1 MKRLLIIA
9 ILFWTNSVHATNY
22 YFSSVSGDDSRT
34 SAQAQNSSTPWKTLS
49 KLNSFFASLSTGDSV
64 LFKAGDTFTGSITV
78 NKAGVII
85 GRYGTGAD
93 PVISGW
99 YTVPAWT
106 NVGTNLWESTA
117 AVSTLSTCKIISING
132 ANIAKGRTPNSGY
145 WTILSRST
153 NSITDATHLNASI
166 TNWTG
171 ATVVMRKYR
180 WITDAFTITSAS
192 GGTLNFTNTGD
203 ATQAGYGYFIQDD
216 VRCLDQVNEW
226 TYNTSTKKITI
237 YSVGSPTATIKVPA
251 AETAIDLNGFA
262 NITIDRITMTGFNSY
277 GVYGPGN
284 DGTVVKN
291 CSFNLIGNIAIYQY
305 ASGQD
310 ASNCNIQNNTITE
323 IGSMGIYAGYSSGS
337 TITGNTIIRV
347 GRYPGMGGNGDVSY
361 CGIVN
366 VGDNQTTTYNTVRA
380 AGYCGIRFDGNS
392 ALIQGNFIDSTNFVK
407 DDGGG
412 IYCYPN
418 LLGPVDQNFTQRTVR
433 DNIVINSIGA
443 IDGGA
448 PSSSASEGMGIYADG
463 TSPNIDFINNTIAS
477 CRLGLFLNG
486 SHQVLVRGNTIY
498 DCVRGLY
505 LINYN
510 DAIGI
515 EDITVRGNI
524 FVAKEAD
531 QYAAYYEPAASTMPA
546 TFDADSNVYARPID
560 DDNCIWYDASGTNY
574 YVTLAQW
581 KASAFASGEDANSTK
596 SPVAIV
602 STSAFNFQYNNT
614 ASEVVKTL
622 GGTYTDLRGNV
633 SAGYVTLEPYQSF
646 LGLFTDSYNPVIIF
660 QNTKVIKE

>member
-22 YFSSVSGDDSRT
+22 YFDATLGDDSRT

-49 KLNSFFASLSTGDSV
+49 KLNSFYASLSTGDSC
-64 LFKAGDTFTGSITV
+64 LLKAGETFSGSITV

-93 PVISGW
+93 PVITGF

-145 WTILSRST
+145 WTIVSRAA
-153 NSITDATHLNASI
+153 NSITDATHLNASV

-171 ATVVMRKYR
+171 ATVVVRKYR
-180 WITDAFTITSAS
+180 WIMDNFTITSAS
-192 GGTLNFTNTGD
+192 GGTLNFTNSGD

-216 VRCLDQVNEW
+216 VRCLDQANEW
-226 TYNTSTKKITI
+226 CYNTSTKKITI
-237 YSVGSPTATIKVPA
+237 YSVGSPSATIKVPA
-251 AETAIDLNGFA
+251 AEYGIDMNGF
-262 NITIDRITMTGFNSY
+262 NNTKVHDIQFTGFNSY
-277 GVYGPGN
+277 GVYAPAR
-284 DGTVVKN
+284 DGITVKD
-291 CSFNLIGNIAIYQY
+291 CSFNLIGNVAIFMYV
-305 ASGQD
+305 SGQD
-310 ASNCNIQNNTITE
+310 ASNCTIQGNTITD
-323 IGSMGIYAGYSSGS
+323 IGSMGIHAGYSPNS
-337 TITGNTIIRV
+337 TITSNNIQRV

-366 VGDNQTTTYNTVRA
+366 WGDDQITSYNTVRA

-392 ALIQGNFIDSTNFVK
+392 ALIQGNFVDSTNFVK

-412 IYCYPN
+412 IYVYPQQT
-418 LLGPVDQNFTQRTVR
+418 GPNDTVTYTTRIVR
-433 DNIVINSIGA
+433 DNIVINTLGA
-443 IDGGA
+443 IAGGE
-448 PSSSASEGMGIYADG
+448 PSSNHNEGYAIYNDG
-463 TSPNIDFINNTIAS
+463 TSPDVSYINNTVATAEYGIFFNS
-477 CRLGLFLNG
+477 TDRTVVD
-486 SHQVLVRGNTIY
+486 SNTVY
-498 DCVRGLY
+498 DCKRGLY
-505 LINYN
+505 VVNYSGYGVEN
-510 DAIGI
+510 L
-515 EDITVRGNI
+515 TVRYNI

-531 QYAAYYEPAASTMPA
+531 QYAAYYEPGAATMPA
-546 TFDADSNVYARPID
+546 SFDADYNVYARPVD

>member
-49 KLNSFFASLSTGDSV
+49 KLNSFFASLSSGDSC
-64 LFKAGDTFTGSITV
+64 LLKAGETFPGSITG
-78 NKAGVII
+78 NKAGVKIS
-85 GRYGTGAD
+85 RYGSGAD

-99 YTVPAWT
+99 YTIPSWT
-106 NVGTNLWESTA
+106 NVGTNLWESTS

-412 IYCYPN
+412 IYVYPQQT
-418 LLGPVDQNFTQRTVR
+418 GPNDTVTYTTRIVR
-433 DNIVINSIGA
+433 DNIVINTLGA
-443 IDGGA
+443 IAGGE
-448 PSSSASEGMGIYADG
+448 PSSNHSEGYAIYNDG
-463 TSPNIDFINNTIAS
+463 TSPDVSYINNTVATAEYGIFFNS
-477 CRLGLFLNG
+477 TDRTVVD
-486 SHQVLVRGNTIY
+486 SNTVY
-498 DCVRGLY
+498 DCKRGLY
-505 LINYN
+505 VVNYSGYGVEN
-510 DAIGI
+510 L
-515 EDITVRGNI
+515 TVRYNI

-531 QYAAYYEPAASTMPA
+531 QYAAYYEPGAATMPA
-546 TFDADSNVYARPID
+546 SFDADYNVYARPVD